1 MERQMTINE
10 NVAKYIW
17 HDILQCSRTPLKWGF
32 DIRTVQVIENGTTFR
47 VNAPFVRG
55 WVKIQQETDGHFK
68 VGIKPDTFGSELTYE
83 SVSSEKLIPTID
95 RVLSQGILTENTEP
109 HNYRVA
115 V

>member
-1 MERQMTINE
+1 MDKNE
-10 NVAKYIW
+10 LIAKMIW
-17 HDILQCSRTPLKWGF
+17 HDILQCSITPLKWGF
-32 DIRTVQVIENGTTFR
+32 DIRTVKVIDNGTAFR

-55 WVKIQQETDGHFK
+55 WVKIQQDSDRFFK

-83 SVSSEKLIPTID
+83 SVASDNLIPTID
-95 RVLSQGILTENTEP
+95 RVLSKGILTENTEP

>member
-10 NVAKYIW
+10 NVARYIW

-68 VGIKPDTFGSELTYE
+68 VSIKPDTFGSELTYE
-83 SVSSEKLIPTID
+83 SVSSEKLISTID

-109 HNYRVA
+109 QSYRVA